1 MDNGQY
7 KFNLDK
13 LDKLKVG
20 QFYKMLLKLR
30 EDEEEK
36 PVVVRVFEVEKASNM
51 PERTIRATV
60 ITDTGAMIDLGLHTP
75 DEWFVEDAVSIY
87 DRKAWQMGAAK
98 SIVAERKFLEQKE
111 DFIKDIV
118 GDELPY
124 VK

>member
-7 KFNLDK
+7 KFHLDK
-13 LDKLKVG
+13 FDKLKVG

-98 SIVAERKFLEQKE
+98 SIVAERKFLEQNE

-118 GDELPY
+118 GDDLPY

>member
-1 MDNGQY
+1 
-7 KFNLDK
+7 
-13 LDKLKVG
+13 
-20 QFYKMLLKLR
+20 
-30 EDEEEK
+30 
-36 PVVVRVFEVEKASNM
+36 
-51 PERTIRATV
+51 
-60 ITDTGAMIDLGLHTP
+60 MIGLGLHTP
-75 DEWFVEDAVSIY
+75 DEWFVEDTVSIY

>member
-1 MDNGQY
+1 MDDGQHE
-7 KFNLDK
+7 FPLDK
-13 LDKLKVG
+13 FDKLKAG
-20 QFYKMLLKLR
+20 QFYKMLLKMG

-60 ITDTGAMIDLGLHTP
+60 ITDTGAMIGLGLHTP

-98 SIVAERKFLEQKE
+98 SIVAARKCLEQKE

-118 GDELPY
+118 GDDLPY

>member
-7 KFNLDK
+7 KFHLDK

-30 EDEEEK
+30 EDEEGK

-60 ITDTGAMIDLGLHTP
+60 ITDAGAMIDLGLHTP

-87 DRKAWQMGAAK
+87 DRKA
-98 SIVAERKFLEQKE
+98 
-111 DFIKDIV
+111 
-118 GDELPY
+118 
-124 VK
+124 